1 MTRPASRPDRR
12 RRASR
17 LGRIAAATIL
27 FAVPAMAAT
36 QAPRLVAPNVVDVSP
51 SLVTSGQPTADALA
65 DLKALGFDAVIYL
78 APPTV
83 SDAVRDEPL
92 IVARQGLV
100 FVNIPIRFDDPSDA
114 DVDTFAAVL
123 RALGPRKVLVHCQVN
138 FRASALVFL
147 YRTTVLGEAPRAAYE
162 ALSGVWVPHGAWRK
176 LIDRRL
182 RERGIE
188 FDLL

>member
-1 MTRPASRPDRR
+1 MTRTNLASLPAVDRLLAEPALVSHTALHGR
-12 RRASR
+12 R
-17 LGRIAAATIL
+17 
-27 FAVPAMAAT
+27 
-36 QAPRLVAPNVVDVSP
+36 VV
-51 SLVTSGQPTADALA
+51 T
-65 DLKALGFDAVIYL
+65 
-78 APPTV
+78 
-83 SDAVRDEPL
+83 DAVRDEPL

-147 YRTTVLGEAPRAAYE
+147 YRTTVLGEAPRAAWE
-162 ALSGVWVPHGAWRK
+162 ALSGVWVPNGAWRK
-176 LIDRRL
+176 LIERRL
-182 RERGIE
+182 RERGVE

>member
-1 MTRPASRPDRR
+1 MIPLASRRDRR
-12 RRASR
+12 GGVSR
-17 LGRIAAATIL
+17 LGRIAAVPIL
-27 FAVPAMAAT
+27 GAVSALAAA
-36 QAPRLVAPNVVDVSP
+36 QAPRLAAPNVVEISP
-51 SLVTSGQPTADALA
+51 TLVTSGQPSAAALA

-83 SDAVRDEPL
+83 HDAVRDEPL

-100 FVNIPIRFDDPSDA
+100 FVNIPIRFDDPADA

-147 YRTTVLGEAPRAAYE
+147 YRTTVLGEAPRAAWE
-162 ALSGVWVPHGAWRK
+162 ALSGVWVPNGAWRK
-176 LIDRRL
+176 LIERRL
-182 RERGIE
+182 RERGVE

>member
-1 MTRPASRPDRR
+1 MTRPASRPDRQG
-12 RRASR
+12 RASR
-17 LGRIAAATIL
+17 LGRIAAATIV

-36 QAPRLVAPNVVDVSP
+36 EAPRLVAPNVVDVSP
-51 SLVTSGQPTADALA
+51 SLVTSGQPTAAALA
-65 DLKALGFDAVIYL
+65 DLKAPGFDAVIHL

-83 SDAVRDEPL
+83 ADAVRDEPL

-100 FVNIPIRFDDPSDA
+100 LVNIPIRFDDPSDA

-138 FRASALVFL
+138 FRASALVLL

-162 ALSGVWVPHGAWRK
+162 TLSGVRVPHGAWRK
-176 LIDRRL
+176 LIERRL